1 MKRAHDPLDDKL
13 DVMRPDEVRAH
24 LRRQPFQ
31 PIRIHI
37 SDGAHYDV
45 RHPELAL
52 VTRTEVVIALA
63 SGDDDIPERSAYC
76 DPVHITRIEPLNG
89 KNRGPAKRKKR

>member
-1 MKRAHDPLDDKL
+1 
-13 DVMRPDEVRAH
+13 MRPDEIRAH

-31 PIRIHI
+31 PFRIYI
-37 SDGAHYDV
+37 SDGAHYDI

-52 VTRTEVVIALA
+52 VAQTAVVIALD
-63 SGDDDIPERSAYC
+63 SNDDNIPERSAYC

-89 KNRGPAKRKKR
+89 KKRGTSKRKK